1 MEYLDTGLNE
11 RLGLVEVDDSP
22 EAVHLDM
29 PVTDACMQPFGYVHG
44 GATLALLE
52 AAASWGARLRCDL
65 DTMRPFGTHMDVHHI
80 RSCTQG
86 TVHGAAILASEEDLG
101 PAGTRQVWEVS
112 ATDDAG
118 RQLSVGTFTT
128 RIVSLDYLESK
139 ESATM

>member
-1 MEYLDTGLNE
+1 MDYLHTGLNNQ
-11 RLGLVEVDDSP
+11 LGFVEVDYSP

-44 GATLALLE
+44 GATLTLLE

-65 DTMRPFGTHMDVHHI
+65 QTHRPFGTHMDVHHV
-80 RSCTQG
+80 RACTQG
-86 TVHGAAILASEEDLG
+86 TVHGAAVLSDEQDLG
-101 PAGTRQVWEVS
+101 PKGTRQVWDVS

-118 RQLSVGTFTT
+118 NLLSVGTFTT
-128 RIVSLDYLESK
+128 RIVSLSYLQSK